1 MLLNSTENYIWQ
13 LAEHYIWQKISIM
26 FGKGLNITFGKGW
39 LILNLELCWILH
51 VAQERDFLWETVW
64 EVHLSVKW
72 TLHWYHLEN
81 IYSAT
86 LWCFAHC
93 VKDEKHGFDEKR
105 RQLNLSGCPRLPT
118 RYKKSAN
125 YKDWC
130 YKMLLHCSV
139 HSRSKDQGT
148 IKPVAKFPRNYS
160 ALTFICQEW
169 K

>member
-1 MLLNSTENYIWQ
+1 M
-13 LAEHYIWQKISIM
+13 
-26 FGKGLNITFGKGW
+26 
-39 LILNLELCWILH
+39 
-51 VAQERDFLWETVW
+51 
-64 EVHLSVKW
+64 
-72 TLHWYHLEN
+72 
-81 IYSAT
+81 
-86 LWCFAHC
+86 
-93 VKDEKHGFDEKR
+93 KDEKHGFDEKR

-160 ALTFICQEW
+160 ALTLTCQEN
-169 K
+169 KMFKANDIKDMNYIVNICKAQTGVFEPS